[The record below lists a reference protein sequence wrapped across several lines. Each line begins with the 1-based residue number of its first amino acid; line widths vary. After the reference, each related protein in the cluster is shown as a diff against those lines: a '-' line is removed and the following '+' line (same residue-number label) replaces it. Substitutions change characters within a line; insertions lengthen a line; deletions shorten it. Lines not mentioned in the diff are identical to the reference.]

1 MSNLLLNSGHI
12 GNIETNLMRKVR
24 NEINERWE
32 KLGFLQNLNG
42 PMKDAI
48 ATLFENQAKVLMTE
62 STTADSSGSFETVV
76 FPLIRRSFSRL
87 IAHEIVSVQAMNLAT
102 GRIFFFRPE
111 TSERL
116 WNIAG
121 NDIRNAK
128 NGDFGRHSGV
138 MGYNRVDHNHYE
150 NKPGSN
156 GEPTVTQRFN
166 IPDEAILPNKDAK
179 LNDLLVKSLYDAFYN
194 DGLFDNSKGRA
205 TLRKVEGDDLKPVV
219 ITSTGFKEITFADIK
234 PTDGGE
240 SIHRFIVEVQG
251 FSSTSPGKLTGPNGN
266 EMDTETFLSSLR
278 ILTTD
283 KIDGGDKFAS
293 YEAFESLPAH
303 LVAQEWGSGIVKY
316 GPNICNANGKV
327 YLEIVCEKP
336 IRRAGETFDGFIGLD
351 PAVVNGGLNLFGV
364 WLQYDSLE
372 YETEMAE
379 VSFTLSSVTITAE
392 SRKLRATW
400 SPELAQDVSA
410 FHNVD
415 AEAELTSL
423 LSEQVSG
430 EIDREIL
437 RDLRTGSAWTFSWDY
452 NGWKR
457 MPNVVSTG
465 DNQKRHNQM
474 LITTIN
480 QISAQ
485 IHKSTLRGS
494 NELTLVVSTEIGALF
509 NDLQY
514 FHVTDASAGNE
525 TYSMGVKDLGRLQG
539 RYRVIVDPYAPHFS
553 LLVTSKGESLFDTG
567 YVYAPYVPLT
577 LTPTLTHTTNFT
589 PVKGIMTRYA
599 KKMLNNR
606 YYGHI
611 VVHGLPSFDVN
622 LLR

>member
-1 MSNLLLNSGHI
+1 MSTLLLNSGHI

-24 NEINERWE
+24 SEINERWE
-32 KLGFLQNLNG
+32 NLGFLEGLNG
-42 PMKDAI
+42 PMKDTI
-48 ATLFENQAKVLMTE
+48 ATLFENQAKSLMTE
-62 STTADSSGSFETVV
+62 STTADSAGSFETVV
-76 FPLIRRSFSRL
+76 FPLIRRSFYRL
-87 IAHEIVSVQAMNLAT
+87 IAHEIVSVQAMNLST
-102 GRIFFFRPE
+102 GRIFFFRPQ

-116 WNIAG
+116 WNIQD
-121 NDIRNAK
+121 NDIAKAK
-128 NGDFGRHSGV
+128 NGDMGRHSGL

-150 NKPGSN
+150 NKGGN
-156 GEPTVTQRFN
+156 AEPLITQRFN
-166 IPDEAILPNKDAK
+166 IPDEAIVPNADAK
-179 LNDLLVKSLYDAFYN
+179 LNALLKKNLYDAFYN

-205 TLRKVEGDDLKPVV
+205 TLRIVEGDDLKPA
-219 ITSTGFKEITFADIK
+219 ILTPEGFKEITFADVK
-234 PTDGGE
+234 PSESGE
-240 SIHRFIVEVQG
+240 SVRELYIQLQG
-251 FSSTSPGKLTGPNGN
+251 FASYNPGKLTGPNGN

-278 ILTTD
+278 ILTVD
-283 KIDGGDKFAS
+283 AIDAGDKFTGYDAL
-293 YEAFESLPAH
+293 EAIPFTLATQ
-303 LVAQEWGSGIVKY
+303 AYGRGIVDY
-316 GPNICNANGKV
+316 NPNFCDPQGKL
-327 YLEIVCEKP
+327 YIKLNFRKP
-336 IRRAGETFDGFIGLD
+336 VRKAGETFDGFIGLNPD
-351 PAVVNGGLNLFGV
+351 TVKAGLNLRGF

-379 VSFTLSSVTITAE
+379 VSFTLTSVTITAE
-392 SRKLRATW
+392 ARKLRASW

-423 LSEQVSG
+423 LSEQVTG

-437 RDLRTGSAWTFSWDY
+437 RDLRTGSAWSFSWDY
-452 NGWKR
+452 NGWRR

-474 LITTIN
+474 LVTTIN
-480 QISAQ
+480 QVAAQ
-485 IHKSTLRGS
+485 IHKSTLRAA
-494 NELTLVVSTEIGALF
+494 NEITLIVSTEIGALF

-525 TYSMGVKDLGRLQG
+525 TYSMGVKELGRLQG

-577 LTPTLTHTTNFT
+577 LTPTLTHTENFT

-611 VVHGLPSFDVN
+611 LVHGLPSFDVN
-622 LLR
+622 ELR